1 MSPATRIYS
10 SLGSP
15 SKILPDL
22 AFKLTIQP
30 KIADIVKMLPTAT
43 IYPTGSR
50 YICNPPVMSTDVD
63 FVVWWP
69 EHDKNK
75 RADTTI
81 IDAGYRISTL
91 EYHAHSKWDFS
102 CFRKGNVNLI
112 VSASEEFVMRHAVGT
127 DFCKRNNI
135 RDKHHRV
142 LVHEIVR
149 GEFAQENMDSV
160 PVIPCLSADLD
171 ASMKQLGGRHGYA
184 LCRTYMLKNEIVGYR
199 YEPQTAS

>member
-1 MSPATRIYS
+1 
-10 SLGSP
+10 
-15 SKILPDL
+15 
-22 AFKLTIQP
+22 
-30 KIADIVKMLPTAT
+30 
-43 IYPTGSR
+43 
-50 YICNPPVMSTDVD
+50 MSTDVD

-142 LVHEIVR
+142 FIHEIIR
-149 GEFAQENMDSV
+149 GEYSPESMEQHPS
-160 PVIPCLSADLD
+160 ILHLTSAEAD
-171 ASMKQLGGRHGYA
+171 ALMKQLGGRHGYA
-184 LCRTYMLKNEIVGYR
+184 LCRTYMLKNEIVGYKHV
-199 YEPQTAS
+199 EPQ